1 MVAEDLNPAVA
12 ELETGDGRVVAVQGD
27 VQLTRQLAVEFAPQG
42 VRVNAVAPGA
52 ILTPFL
58 LDALPPDPEP
68 ILADIAASHPL
79 GRSSQP
85 AEIADPAG
93 PFAEGQPIAA
103 FTDLHLENQ
112 RIVPRYP
119 NVVVAGVVP
128 DPLEIVLTITFDDHS
143 GRQRSLSLASL
154 RTR

>member
-1 MVAEDLNPAVA
+1 VRERRGFGLVELLVSICIVTIVLVGAGVAQSVSFGLNRTTEETATAVA
-12 ELETGDGRVVAVQGD
+12 DLESA
-27 VQLTRQLAVEFAPQG
+27 LESM
-42 VRVNAVAPGA
+42 
-52 ILTPFL
+52 L
-58 LDALPPDPEP
+58 LL
-68 ILADIAASHPL
+68 
-79 GRSSQP
+79 QP

-93 PFAEGQPIAA
+93 PFADGQPIAA

-119 NVVVAGVVP
+119 NVVGGVVP

-143 GRQRSLSLASL
+143 GRQRSLSLASM